1 MAAEFQLTI
10 KKDLKPSAIPSE
22 DVFLSQAR
30 ELMNSSETWKKGKS
44 YHKDLVHTFHRP
56 KGPGDGAAWH
66 CRVSQHTAE
75 DATFDEFWNMLGKNH
90 SDNEIKYI
98 KEVKKATLLKQIS
111 PSQSIW
117 SMYYE
122 FPPPVSPRFF
132 TVLQI
137 AHLDETSPKTGIFVS
152 IPVDV
157 SEDPE
162 MAKQEF
168 HHATRGRYCSVE
180 RIKEMGDGKVEWRMA
195 TSSTP
200 GGHIPTFL
208 VESTMA
214 STISADVTHFLH
226 WYHTVRPKADVAPS
240 NAKETPAGQADH
252 GTAISTTAETNAVDA
267 DIVSAST
274 TANIPVAG
282 LMTTSV
288 PTAAGTAA

>member
-1 MAAEFQLTI
+1 MATDFQLTI

-22 DVFLSQAR
+22 DVILSKAR

-56 KGPGDGAAWH
+56 KGPEDGAAWH
-66 CRVSQHTAE
+66 CRVSQHTAK

-90 SDNEIKYI
+90 SENEIKYI
-98 KEVKKATLLKQIS
+98 KEVKKATLLKEIS

-122 FPPPVSPRFF
+122 FAPPVSPRFF

-137 AHLDETSPKTGIFVS
+137 AHLDEASPKTGIFVS

-180 RIKEMGDGKVEWRMA
+180 RIKELGHGKVEWRMA

-214 STISADVTHFLH
+214 STISASGLRRTLLNWLVERPQELDFGYSREPARDFVAHLDHSQHTRRRTNDYKCPDRG
-226 WYHTVRPKADVAPS
+226 WYCCLGAH
-240 NAKETPAGQADH
+240 
-252 GTAISTTAETNAVDA
+252 
-267 DIVSAST
+267 
-274 TANIPVAG
+274 
-282 LMTTSV
+282 
-288 PTAAGTAA
+288 